1 MFLNFNNIASKFWP
15 LVNGNPSYFS
25 HDDINSATGAL
36 DYTVAF
42 FQHSP
47 TNNVFT
53 YIGKTA
59 ITVGSNSMTR
69 NNDPQLALSSWL
81 NDSRGQWIN
90 KFGTSPS
97 APPF

>member
-1 MFLNFNNIASKFWP
+1 
-15 LVNGNPSYFS
+15 
-25 HDDINSATGAL
+25 
-36 DYTVAF
+36 
-42 FQHSP
+42 
-47 TNNVFT
+47 VFT